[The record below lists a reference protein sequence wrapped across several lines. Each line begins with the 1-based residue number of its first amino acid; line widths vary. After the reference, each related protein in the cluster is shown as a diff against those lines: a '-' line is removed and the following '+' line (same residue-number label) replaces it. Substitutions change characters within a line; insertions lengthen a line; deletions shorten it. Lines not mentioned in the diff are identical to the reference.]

1 MNKYG
6 KLHFTLFK
14 PQFKQQIEQKLMVLN
29 MSNSCQCIDCG
40 QTRDT
45 QIFVEFLMFLK
56 AFEDAS
62 TSDLC
67 L

>member
-1 MNKYG
+1 
-6 KLHFTLFK
+6 
-14 PQFKQQIEQKLMVLN
+14 MVLS

-40 QTRDT
+40 QTTDID
-45 QIFVEFLMFLK
+45 IFVEFLMFLK